1 MHARGNDQ
9 TAVFTA
15 AAAVTAW
22 FGLLQC
28 VAAGW
33 SFPWG
38 LRVRL
43 CEMLL
48 RGVFDTL
55 DEATYIDGADAYLQL
70 LQVRPG
76 APCHKMK
83 CCVRCC
89 CGASL
94 TRWMKPRTSTVQA
107 HTCSCCR

>member
-1 MHARGNDQ
+1 MCS
-9 TAVFTA
+9 T
-15 AAAVTAW
+15 
-22 FGLLQC
+22 LQC
-28 VAAGW
+28 VSAGW

-70 LQVRPG
+70 LQVRP
-76 APCHKMK
+76 AAACLVLVRQLQCLERMWLLQATPCCKQARPQFFLKMLQHALVELLCRWHKV
-83 CCVRCC
+83 CL
-89 CGASL
+89 AD
-94 TRWMKPRTSTVQA
+94 
-107 HTCSCCR
+107 